1 MLLKILLLCQG
12 CWLSH
17 RVLAGVVD
25 GLRGVRVA
33 LPGPVLSKL
42 SELSRLAGEVL
53 ANVGVCVWRGRGRP
67 GAGRGRQGRE
77 RGRGRGLVAPLGE
90 AEVLQLPQHVREVGL
105 EVLGQRGRQR
115 GEVGPRVARLQNIC
129 ILQKYFK
136 KSSTH
141 DGTEHFSKENM
152 SNIIVEE
159 CANTVLFRSK
169 NFKKCFVDKYFLY
182 LFGIYTKFWN
192 KNKLWVNIFPFH
204 KSQNTR
210 SLCFPALNKISHGKT
225 K

>member
-1 MLLKILLLCQG
+1 M
-12 CWLSH
+12 SH

-33 LPGPVLSKL
+33 LPGPVLS
-42 SELSRLAGEVL
+42 ELARLAGEVL
-53 ANVGVCVWRGRGRP
+53 ANVGVCVRRGRGRP

-129 ILQKYFK
+129 I
-136 KSSTH
+136 
-141 DGTEHFSKENM
+141 
-152 SNIIVEE
+152 
-159 CANTVLFRSK
+159 
-169 NFKKCFVDKYFLY
+169 
-182 LFGIYTKFWN
+182 
-192 KNKLWVNIFPFH
+192 
-204 KSQNTR
+204 
-210 SLCFPALNKISHGKT
+210 
-225 K
+225 

>member
-53 ANVGVCVWRGRGRP
+53 ANVGVCVWRGRP

-90 AEVLQLPQHVREVGL
+90 AEVLQLPQHVGEVGL

-129 ILQKYFK
+129 I
-136 KSSTH
+136 
-141 DGTEHFSKENM
+141 
-152 SNIIVEE
+152 
-159 CANTVLFRSK
+159 
-169 NFKKCFVDKYFLY
+169 
-182 LFGIYTKFWN
+182 
-192 KNKLWVNIFPFH
+192 
-204 KSQNTR
+204 
-210 SLCFPALNKISHGKT
+210 
-225 K
+225 